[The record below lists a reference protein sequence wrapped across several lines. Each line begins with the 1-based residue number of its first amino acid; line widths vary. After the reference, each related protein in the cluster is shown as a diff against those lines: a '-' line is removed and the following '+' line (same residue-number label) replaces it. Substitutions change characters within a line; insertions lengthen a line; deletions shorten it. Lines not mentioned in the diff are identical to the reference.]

1 MFRLFSILSF
11 FFCFSSI
18 SAQIDLP
25 VPPPQEV
32 HEDAEKVVFDIV
44 EQMPEYKDGGS
55 KGFID
60 FVSKNIHYP
69 DYAIDNSLEG
79 TVYIRMIITEA
90 GKLENIHAI
99 REIKGAE
106 ILTKEAIRVVK
117 LSDGNWIPGMQRG
130 KAVDVFYNLPIRFKL
145 K

>member
-11 FFCFSSI
+11 FFCFSNI

-32 HEDAEKVVFDIV
+32 LDEAEVFDIV
-44 EQMPEYKDGGS
+44 EQMPEYKEGGS

-69 DYAIDNSLEG
+69 DYAIENELEG

-117 LSDGNWIPGMQRG
+117 LTDGNWIPGMQRG